1 MKCCKGAEPYT
12 YMHTIPSIP
21 LSFNNLVTY
30 GTSGKECYG
39 TYNST
44 SQTGWGPAYENACIH
59 SGTIVA
65 SGDLPTN
72 WYNYTL
78 ATAGTIIDRNT
89 TSSNPATN
97 INQATESICPK
108 GWTLPDK
115 TQTRS
120 IAPDSGS
127 ATYISSFSPVLGGN
141 YRNSALDNE
150 AERGLWWGSEAYNG
164 AIRYYLNYDGSS
176 LYTYRS
182 GRRYD
187 GFYIR
192 CVQAP

>member
-1 MKCCKGAEPYT
+1 
-12 YMHTIPSIP
+12 MHTIPSIP
-21 LSFNNLVTY
+21 LSSNNLVTY
-30 GTSGKECYG
+30 GPSGKECYG

-78 ATAGTIIDRNT
+78 ASAGTIIDRNT

-97 INQATESICPK
+97 MDPATESICPK
-108 GWTLPDK
+108 GWVLPSY
-115 TQTRS
+115 TQIRT
-120 IAPDSGS
+120 IGS
-127 ATYISSFSPVLGGN
+127 NTDIYIPSFKPVLGGSYSN
-141 YRNSALDNE
+141 GTLGNE
-150 AERGLWWGSEAYNG
+150 ATRGNWWSSGVYSGEQ
-164 AIRYYLNYDGSS
+164 RYSLNYDSTR
-176 LYTYRS
+176 LYTS
-182 GRRYD
+182 GSRRRA
-187 GFYIR
+187 GFYVR